1 MAKTKAEIQREYE
14 KRTGYAAQAKYLKE
28 RGKSVAFRLIKPQD
42 NDIIE
47 KLESV
52 SSKAGYIKELIR
64 ADIAKDKQFYFS
76 RLEYAQ
82 AALLCCVISYKP
94 DTGDFIYSQ

>member
-1 MAKTKAEIQREYE
+1 MGAADRTRVSRFSWLYYTTNRGESQWQKRKREYE

-64 ADIAKDKQFYFS
+64 ADIAKDK
-76 RLEYAQ
+76 
-82 AALLCCVISYKP
+82 
-94 DTGDFIYSQ
+94 